1 MITRLGKSLFAMTLI
16 CLAQAQVADQAPVVT
31 DNDLVMSRQNVGETK
46 RNLSVDGN
54 PLSIAGKKYSEGIG
68 THAVSMIPISTIP
81 AHNVLTG
88 ACGVDDEVQGE
99 GSVQFQILSGSE
111 VLWESPVM
119 KKGMPAVSFQVPLIN
134 GKKKLYLVTRKVDN
148 DNNDHGD
155 WIDLKWGVA
164 HIKLAPIKSTQ
175 LLRSQDFGI
184 QANTEK
190 DQGPAFRKLISE
202 ARWNPGCTINIPAGT
217 YHFYPEGALNMSYHI
232 SNHDQPEMHSVGLPL
247 VDLHN
252 VKINADG
259 ARFIFHG
266 FMQPILVMDSSQIT
280 MNGFSINYEHPF
292 YSEVNIK
299 EIKGGETIVNI
310 DKTLFPYKIA
320 NNQICFEKDYGDYQT
335 VSMIAFKKGSY
346 NIAEGTADLGAGQH
360 ATQNSD
366 GTVTLKWDASS
377 IGLEAGDTLTLR
389 TWKRPHPAMV
399 IYRAK
404 DTILKKVLFLNSQG
418 MGLLAQRS
426 ENIAILGGGSVQDA
440 AKGKTP
446 KRVYTISGDATH
458 FSNTKGKIHVEN
470 ALFENMM
477 DDAINVHSTCLS
489 IEELISPTE
498 IRCKYMHAQAVG
510 FEVFLPGESICFI
523 AGPTLENGNIG
534 KVKHVRKLSTTELVI
549 TLEDSLPAEVKK
561 GDAVENADYY
571 PSVTF
576 KNNVVRNNRAR
587 GALFTTPKKV
597 LVEGNNFSN
606 VAGSAILLAGDA
618 QGWYESGR
626 CLDVQIRNN
635 TFRNNLTSRFQF
647 TNAIISIYPEIRNL
661 NDQQKYYHENVTIE
675 NNIFDT
681 FDVPIIF
688 AISTNGIK
696 FINNKITYNNDFKG
710 WNQKAFEFK
719 RCKNI
724 LIKGNTSSKKAW
736 TIGDIQ
742 LDRTDA
748 SEVKFD

>member
-1 MITRLGKSLFAMTLI
+1 MLTKLTKTLFALVLI
-16 CLAQAQVADQAPVVT
+16 CLAQTQASDQAPVVT

-99 GSVQFQILSGSE
+99 GSIQFQILSGSE

-119 KKGMPAVSFQVPLIN
+119 KKGMPAISFNIPLIN
-134 GKKKLYLVTRKVDN
+134 NEKKLYLVTRKVDN
-148 DNNDHGD
+148 DSNDHGD
-155 WIDLKWGVA
+155 WVDLKWEVA
-164 HIKLAPIKSTQ
+164 RLKLAPRKKMP
-175 LLRSQDFGI
+175 LFRSQDFGI
-184 QANTEK
+184 KANVEQ
-190 DQGPAFRKLISE
+190 DQGPAFRKMIRE

-217 YHFYPEGALNMSYHI
+217 YHFYPEGALHMSYHI
-232 SNHDQPEMHSVGLPL
+232 SNHDQPEIHPVGLPL

-252 VKINADG
+252 VKIQANG

-266 FMQPILVMDSSQIT
+266 LMQPILVMDSSQIT
-280 MNGFSINYEHPF
+280 MEGFSINYANPF
-292 YSEVNIK
+292 YSEVTIK
-299 EIKGGETIVNI
+299 EIKEGEAILNI
-310 DKTLFPYKIA
+310 DKKLFPYEIA
-320 NNQICFEKDYGDYQT
+320 NNRIVCKKDYGSYQAVT
-335 VSMIAFKKGSY
+335 MIAFKKGSH
-346 NIAEGTADLGAGQH
+346 NITEGTSDLGAGQH

-366 GTVTLKWDASS
+366 GTVTLKWDASK
-377 IGLEAGDTLTLR
+377 IGIEAGDTLTLR
-389 TWKRPHPAMV
+389 TWARPHPAMV
-399 IYRAK
+399 VYRAQ
-404 DTILKKVLFLNSQG
+404 DTVLKKVFFLNSQG

-426 ENIAILGGGSVQDA
+426 ENIAILGGGAVQDK

-446 KRVYTISGDATH
+446 KRIYTVSADATH
-458 FSNTKGKIHVEN
+458 FSNTKGKIYVEN

-477 DDAINVHSTCLS
+477 DDAINVHSTCLG

-498 IRCKYMHAQAVG
+498 IRCKYMHWQAVG

-523 AGPTLENGNIG
+523 SGPTLENGQIG
-534 KVKHVRKLSTTELVI
+534 KVKSVRKLSTTELLI
-549 TLEDSLPAEVKK
+549 TLEEALPAEVKK

-606 VAGSAILLAGDA
+606 VAGAAILLAGDA
-618 QGWYESGR
+618 QGWYESGK

-688 AISTNGIK
+688 AISTNGIT

-710 WNQKAFEFK
+710 WHQKAFEFK

-736 TIGDIQ
+736 TIDDVQ

-748 SEVKFD
+748 GEVKFN